1 MRNTAKLLL
10 TGLFALLVATAPSW
24 HPQSLLAQGARTTP
38 QAPPKPVGTV
48 TPQSPLTIR
57 VISDL
62 VSSDVIVRDSKNQF
76 VADLKKEDFEIY
88 EDGVKQDTVVFSLI
102 HGGRTFTQQVAPVAA
117 ASEGLLIPAR
127 RPTNDA
133 SGRVFIIFVDDL
145 HLDFR
150 MTPKTRELL
159 KKISKNLLH
168 DGDMYGLVTTGTSSV
183 SQQLTYDKQIL
194 DSAIE
199 RITGNAMKL
208 SEIRQS
214 SWSTNGPSEVR
225 HRAHV
230 AFETLN
236 DLLKNLESIQNKR
249 KAVIFLSSGY
259 DFNPLVQ
266 TRFEDT
272 VEKLNTTA
280 EQLRL
285 DPFQLDSERTDALN
299 EADLVYELTYITRMA
314 NRANATLYPI
324 DPRGLVAGQDVD
336 EEVAYADWQDWLRET
351 QTSLLVLGEETNGF
365 AIVNQND
372 FDKGIRRIDAETS
385 DYYMVGFY
393 SKNPDPLKRNRKL
406 EVKVVGRPD
415 LSVSSR
421 KAYVLRSP
429 TPPTP
434 STNSPAQK

>member
-1 MRNTAKLLL
+1 LL
-10 TGLFALLVATAPSW
+10 TGIFALLVAAASSSPQ
-24 HPQSLLAQGARTTP
+24 QSLLAQGARTTP
-38 QAPPKPVGTV
+38 QAPPKPTGTV
-48 TPQSPLTIR
+48 VPQSPLTIR

-62 VSSDVIVRDSKNQF
+62 VSNDIVVRDSKGQF
-76 VADLKKEDFEIY
+76 ISDLKKEDFEIY
-88 EDGVKQDTVVFSLI
+88 EDGVKQDIVTFSLI
-102 HGGRTFTQQVAPVAA
+102 HGGRTFTQQAAPVAV
-117 ASEGLLIPAR
+117 ASEGLLIPR
-127 RPTNDA
+127 SRPTNDA

-150 MTPKTRELL
+150 MTPKTREILR
-159 KKISKNLLH
+159 KISKDLLH

-183 SQQLTYDKQIL
+183 SQQLTYDKKIL
-194 DSAIE
+194 DSLSE

-208 SEIRQS
+208 SEIKQT

-266 TRFEDT
+266 TRFDEQ
-272 VEKLNTTA
+272 VAKMNTTA

-285 DPFQLDSERTDALN
+285 DPFVIESQSTDALN
-299 EADLVYELTYITRMA
+299 EADLVYELSYITRMA

-372 FDKGIRRIDAETS
+372 FSKGLKRIDQETS
-385 DYYMVGFY
+385 DYYLVGFY
-393 SKNPDPLKRNRKL
+393 SKNPDPLKRSRNL
-406 EVKVVGRPD
+406 QVKVAGRPE
-415 LSVSSR
+415 LTVSAR
-421 KAYVLRSP
+421 KGYIIR
-429 TPPTP
+429 
-434 STNSPAQK
+434 SPAQK

>member
-10 TGLFALLVATAPSW
+10 TGIFALLVAAAPSW
-24 HPQSLLAQGARTTP
+24 QRQSLLAQGARTTP
-38 QAPPKPVGTV
+38 QAPSTAKPTGTV
-48 TPQSPLTIR
+48 LPQSPLTIR
-57 VISDL
+57 VVSDL
-62 VSSDVIVRDSKNQF
+62 VSSDVIVRDSKGQF
-76 VADLKKEDFEIY
+76 VSDLKKEDFEIY
-88 EDGVKQDTVVFSLI
+88 EDGVKQDMVTFSLI
-102 HGGRTFTQQVAPVAA
+102 HGGRTYTQQVAPVAA
-117 ASEGLLIPAR
+117 AQEGLLIPR
-127 RPTNDA
+127 SRPTNDA

-150 MTPKTRELL
+150 MTPKTREIL
-159 KKISKNLLH
+159 KKISKDLLH

-183 SQQLTYDKQIL
+183 SQQLTYDKKIL

-199 RITGNAMKL
+199 RITGNALKL
-208 SEIRQS
+208 SEIKQS
-214 SWSTNGPSEVR
+214 SWSTNGPSELR

-236 DLLKNLESIQNKR
+236 DLLKNLESIQNRR

-266 TRFEDT
+266 TRFDEQ
-272 VEKLNTTA
+272 VEKMKTTA

-285 DPFQLDSERTDALN
+285 DPFVIESQSTDALN

-365 AIVNQND
+365 AIVNQNN
-372 FDKGIRRIDAETS
+372 FDKGLKRIDQETS

-406 EVKVVGRPD
+406 EVKIVGRPE
-415 LSVSSR
+415 LTPSSR
-421 KAYVLRSP
+421 TSYVIRSP
-429 TPPTP
+429 
-434 STNSPAQK
+434 SQK